1 MIELNS
7 LTLKKLY
14 MKKYIILFFTFL
26 FSINSYSQTYYNPSN
41 NVNLTITIKE
51 SYKPVDYSK
60 IGRDFNTMI
69 QNELQRRENLK
80 RYYDEIYYQ
89 TKNSVYSGTVLTS
102 DNLVNSKILMVQSEV
117 IKYLDIYNKLLKMGM
132 MKPDEYESKVRNIYY
147 TYMNT
152 NQVFL
157 QIVQYKYNKDLQLG
171 DQTKI
176 NEHNKI
182 YTNTLNSIEKL
193 ELNDSE
199 KIEFILNGLIYPN
212 TTINSLYDFVRSS
225 SEGEYETYKK
235 NWDDKLR
242 DELISIEKEQKRLKE
257 EMDKNKVVSDRL
269 FQLRK
274 ETFDYRKMIFL
285 KLSEKES
292 KKFRQEEKEYF
303 IQTLGNDVK
312 DHNKKLTSKKSKYI
326 LKSIFTVEDSEFRFV
341 NMFYWNGQDVLLNP
355 SNYKGLE
362 VYFNILMG
370 FYKSKSPNN

>member
-7 LTLKKLY
+7 LTFEKLY

-80 RYYDEIYYQ
+80 RYYDEIYFQ
-89 TKNSVYSGTVLTS
+89 TKNSVYSSTVLTS
-102 DNLVNSKILMVQSEV
+102 DNLLNSKILMVQSEV
-117 IKYLDIYNKLLKMGM
+117 IRYLEVYNRSLKSGM
-132 MKPDEYESKVRNIYY
+132 MKPDEYESNVRNIYY
-147 TYMNT
+147 KYMNT

-157 QIVQYKYNKDLQLG
+157 QIVQFKYNKDLQLG

-176 NEHNKI
+176 NEHNKL
-182 YTNTLNSIEKL
+182 YTNTLNSIDGFRF
-193 ELNDSE
+193 NNSE
-199 KIEFILNGLIYPN
+199 EIEFVLNGLIYPN

-225 SEGEYETYKK
+225 SEGEYETYKT

-285 KLSEKES
+285 KLSEKER

-303 IQTLGNDVK
+303 IQTLENDVK

>member
-7 LTLKKLY
+7 LTFEKLY

-80 RYYDEIYYQ
+80 RYYDEIYFQ
-89 TKNSVYSGTVLTS
+89 TKNSVYSSTVLTS
-102 DNLVNSKILMVQSEV
+102 DNLLNSKILMVQSKVIRYLEV
-117 IKYLDIYNKLLKMGM
+117 YNRSLKSGM
-132 MKPDEYESKVRNIYY
+132 MKPDEYESNVRNIYY
-147 TYMNT
+147 KYMNT

-157 QIVQYKYNKDLQLG
+157 QIVQFKYNKDLQLG

-176 NEHNKI
+176 NEHNKL
-182 YTNTLNSIEKL
+182 YTNTLNSIDGFRF
-193 ELNDSE
+193 NNSE
-199 KIEFILNGLIYPN
+199 EIEFVLNGLIYPN

-225 SEGEYETYKK
+225 SEGEYETYKT

-285 KLSEKES
+285 KLSEKER

-303 IQTLGNDVK
+303 IQTLENDVK